1 MDLRDLKTFL
11 HLAESRHFGRSA
23 RAMHVSPST
32 LSRQIQRLEED
43 LGQPL
48 FVRDNRTVT
57 LTEAGEEL
65 RVFAQQT
72 LLQYQQL
79 RHTLDQQGPSLSGE
93 LHIFC
98 SVTAA
103 YSHLPPILDRFRAE
117 HPSVEIKLTT
127 GDAADAMEKVATNEA
142 DLAIAGK
149 PETLPGAVAFS
160 MLENLAVV
168 LIAPALPCP
177 VRNQVS
183 VDEPDWSTVPF
194 IMADQ
199 GPVRR
204 RIELWFRRHKISNPS
219 IYATV
224 GGHEAMVSMVALGC
238 GVALIP
244 EIVLENSPEPV
255 RNQVSADEP
264 DWSTVPFIMADQG
277 PVRRRIELWF
287 RRHKISNPSIYAT
300 VGGHEAMVSMVALGC
315 GVALIPEIVMENSPE
330 PVRNRVMILERS
342 DEKTPFELGVCV
354 QKKRLHEPLV
364 DAFWKIVLE
373 RKITE

>member
-1 MDLRDLKTFL
+1 MDLRDLKMFL

-65 RVFAQQT
+65 RIFAQQT

-79 RHTLDQQGPSLSGE
+79 RHSIDQQGPSLSGE

-103 YSHLPPILDRFRAE
+103 YSHLPPILDRFRAA

-127 GDAADAMEKVATNEA
+127 GDAADAMEKVVTGEA

-168 LIAPALPCP
+168 LIAPALAA
-177 VRNQVS
+177 RNPRS
-183 VDEPDWSTVPF
+183 HEPIP
-194 IMADQ
+194 
-199 GPVRR
+199 R
-204 RIELWFRRHKISNPS
+204 
-219 IYATV
+219 
-224 GGHEAMVSMVALGC
+224 GHRSKVWDV
-238 GVALIP
+238 
-244 EIVLENSPEPV
+244 
-255 RNQVSADEP
+255 
-264 DWSTVPFIMADQG
+264 
-277 PVRRRIELWF
+277 
-287 RRHKISNPSIYAT
+287 
-300 VGGHEAMVSMVALGC
+300 
-315 GVALIPEIVMENSPE
+315 VMEGAQ
-330 PVRNRVMILERS
+330 M
-342 DEKTPFELGVCV
+342 VCSHYPM
-354 QKKRLHEPLV
+354 RGNAESG
-364 DAFWKIVLE
+364 F
-373 RKITE
+373 ITWSR

>member
-1 MDLRDLKTFL
+1 MTGNLLRKLIYSQRHIAISATSTLRAAPLDLRDLKTFL

-32 LSRQIQRLEED
+32 LSRQIQRLEDD

-79 RHTLDQQGPSLSGE
+79 RHTIDQQGPSLSGE

-127 GDAADAMEKVATNEA
+127 GDAADAMEKVVTGEA

-183 VDEPDWSTVPF
+183 AEKPDWSTVPF

-204 RIELWFRRHKISNPS
+204 RIELWFD
-219 IYATV
+219 ATK
-224 GGHEAMVSMVALGC
+224 
-238 GVALIP
+238 
-244 EIVLENSPEPV
+244 
-255 RNQVSADEP
+255 SA
-264 DWSTVPFIMADQG
+264 T
-277 PVRRRIELWF
+277 R
-287 RRHKISNPSIYAT
+287 
-300 VGGHEAMVSMVALGC
+300 
-315 GVALIPEIVMENSPE
+315 
-330 PVRNRVMILERS
+330 
-342 DEKTPFELGVCV
+342 
-354 QKKRLHEPLV
+354 
-364 DAFWKIVLE
+364 
-373 RKITE
+373 